1 MGALNLAFKTFSFG
15 VGERLGRPVVN
26 CCKLRPNRF
35 NWPSPK
41 SQIRLIH
48 ITLPRFKIRAP
59 YIIRQQAG
67 VPHSNAL
74 RPNFIT
80 SSRASSLNIK
90 YISLFINTYHF
101 QIMGDMSDLLDK
113 KFMTEDQQDDLRYS
127 RATVKLQSNYSWT
140 TVELFCFCFT
150 FIFIKL
156 FRLKINERERRRMHD
171 LNSAMDGLRQVM
183 PYARGPSV
191 RKLSK
196 IASLLLARNY
206 ILQLQAQI
214 EELTNALGDERQK
227 QKDQSCKYSIGL
239 WLWFTWQH
247 KSHSVYFTMTFLS
260 TTQICW

>member
-1 MGALNLAFKTFSFG
+1 
-15 VGERLGRPVVN
+15 
-26 CCKLRPNRF
+26 
-35 NWPSPK
+35 
-41 SQIRLIH
+41 
-48 ITLPRFKIRAP
+48 
-59 YIIRQQAG
+59 
-67 VPHSNAL
+67 
-74 RPNFIT
+74 
-80 SSRASSLNIK
+80 
-90 YISLFINTYHF
+90 
-101 QIMGDMSDLLDK
+101 MGDMSDLLDK

-127 RATVKLQSNYSWT
+127 RATVELQSKF
-140 TVELFCFCFT
+140 LFFFT

-227 QKDQSCKYSIGL
+227 QKDQSCKYSIDLRNKIRG
-239 WLWFTWQH
+239 TG
-247 KSHSVYFTMTFLS
+247 SISR
-260 TTQICW
+260 